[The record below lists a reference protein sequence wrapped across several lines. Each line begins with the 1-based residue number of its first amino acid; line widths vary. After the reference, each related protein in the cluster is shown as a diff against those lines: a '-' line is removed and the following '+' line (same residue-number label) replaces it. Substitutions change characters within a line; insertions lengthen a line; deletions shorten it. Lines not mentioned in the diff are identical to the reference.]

1 MIVFSIH
8 ISGVGGVTLPPLGS
22 RAMAY
27 LLFGLLGAGLAWAC
41 GLLLHLY
48 HLLFL
53 NTKYKALI
61 LMMKMLS

>member
-1 MIVFSIH
+1 MRVFSIY

-27 LLFGLLGAGLAWAC
+27 LLFGLLGAGLAWEG

-53 NTKYKALI
+53 NTKYKVFI
-61 LMMKMLS
+61 LLMKML